1 MYVLSKHFENPEQ
14 EIICPL
20 TGEAYVYVEVNS
32 ETPLDEKYQEG
43 ALETL
48 PRRFY
53 QAPVIFNKGGGQ
65 VAVVMRKPYD
75 Y

>member
-20 TGEAYVYVEVNS
+20 TGEAYVYVQVS
-32 ETPLDEKYQEG
+32 AETPLDEKYQEG

-53 QAPVIFNKGGGQ
+53 QKPHLFYKGEGQ
-65 VAVVMRKPYD
+65 IAVTMRKPYD
-75 Y
+75 F